1 MSWLTIHDSG
11 GLSMIVL
18 NWMPFALVGGFV
30 ALAAIAC
37 FIEWRWLVAEGPAG
51 RGLGVRGLGVRGLGV
66 RGLET
71 RGPEPRGL

>member
-1 MSWLTIHDSG
+1 
-11 GLSMIVL
+11 MIVL